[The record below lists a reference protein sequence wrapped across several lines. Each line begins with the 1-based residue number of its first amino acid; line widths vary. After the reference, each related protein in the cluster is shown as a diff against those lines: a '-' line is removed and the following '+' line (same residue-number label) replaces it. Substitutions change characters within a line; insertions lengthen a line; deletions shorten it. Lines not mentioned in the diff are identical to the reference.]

1 MKVLFDHQ
9 TFSIQ
14 RYGGISR
21 YFVNLNNGLNNIP
34 DVSSEIAALYTE
46 NEYLKNNPV
55 LFNNKLGRKLFTGH
69 FNRIYR
75 WNRRYCELKLRA
87 NNFDIFH
94 PTYYDPYF
102 IANLK
107 KPFVLTVHDMIHELL
122 PNQFPDN
129 DKVIA
134 QKKQMIASADA
145 IIAISEHTKSDIIKF
160 YPQVAGKIK
169 VIYHGYAFNTYQ
181 PRPGNNGKFMLY
193 VGERPFYKNFTNF
206 AKAIGPLLNADKD
219 LKLICTGG
227 GAFSAT
233 EQKLFSS
240 LNISG
245 QCSQVSATDRQ
256 MQQLY
261 HEAQVFVFPSF
272 IEGFGLPLLEAFNA
286 GCPVAASNA
295 SCFPE
300 IGGDAAAYF
309 DPHDVDSIRANVRT
323 ILTDADKR
331 NNYIAKG
338 RERLKLFT
346 IEKQVSETLNVY
358 KETIAGYKN
367 TVNRQ

>member
-1 MKVLFDHQ
+1 MKILFDHQ

-21 YFVNLNNGLNNIP
+21 YFVNLNAGLNNLP
-34 DVSSEIAALYTE
+34 GVSSEIATLYSE
-46 NEYLKNNPV
+46 NEYLKNYRVP
-55 LFNNKLGRKLFTGH
+55 FNNKLGKKLFTGH

-75 WNRRYCELKLRA
+75 WNRRYCELKIRL

-102 IANLK
+102 IADLK
-107 KPFVLTVHDMIHELL
+107 KPFVLTVHDMIHELM

-129 DKVIA
+129 DKVVA
-134 QKKQMIASADA
+134 QKRQMITSADA
-145 IIAISEHTKSDIIKF
+145 IIAISEYTKGDIIKF

-169 VIYHGYAFNTYQ
+169 VIHHGYSFKAYQ
-181 PRPGNNGKFMLY
+181 PEPVRHGKFILY
-193 VGERPFYKNFTNF
+193 VGERPFYKNFPNF
-206 AKAIGPLLNADKD
+206 VKAIAPLLNADKD
-219 LKLICTGG
+219 LQLICTGG

-233 EQKLFSS
+233 EQGLLSS

-245 QCSQVSATDRQ
+245 QCRQINVTDQ
-256 MQQLY
+256 QIQQLY
-261 HEAQVFVFPSF
+261 HEALVFVFPSF

-300 IGGDAAAYF
+300 IGGDAVAYF
-309 DPHDVDSIRANVRT
+309 DPHDVESIQKIIAA
-323 ILTDADKR
+323 ILTDTDKR
-331 NNYIAKG
+331 DDYIAKG
-338 RERLKLFT
+338 RERLKLFS
-346 IEKQVSETLNVY
+346 IDKQVEQTVKVY
-358 KETIAGYKN
+358 RELSSI
-367 TVNRQ
+367 